1 MALKR
6 SCSSHRVL
14 ANGLKVDYTK
24 TEAALLFT
32 DLCRIDSTNTAIRSD
47 CHTNLAN
54 YFLTLQPDLKQAL
67 KHLRSASEL
76 SPNDGEVRYNFGLAL
91 EKDGQLE
98 LALENYLRAEEL
110 GVDKDISTLI
120 RNAGAKLLKR
130 NSAFPPTQE
139 ELEALKE
146 DEKSMGTQVDYGP
159 HGNGR

>member
-1 MALKR
+1 M
-6 SCSSHRVL
+6 
-14 ANGLKVDYTK
+14 
-24 TEAALLFT
+24 
-32 DLCRIDSTNTAIRSD
+32 
-47 CHTNLAN
+47 
-54 YFLTLQPDLKQAL
+54 